1 MKLTEETINNLK
13 QSIMKYPTTVIALFL
28 SILFLSIHAEA
39 KKPKCG
45 AQLIHAIIAKKDPAF
60 FSKQAAKRQEAQQN
74 FKYKQGAFMK
84 TTAQVTIPVVFH
96 IVLNQNQINA
106 IGGIAGIQKRID
118 SQLIV
123 INRDYGRRNA
133 DSTTIPS
140 AFKARYANTG
150 IQFCLARR
158 KPDGTST
165 SGADIITLP
174 STTRKIEETNP
185 SGQDLFYDAKFTN
198 GAFNTW
204 DPSAYLN
211 IWVCNA
217 SLGNDTNGI
226 LGLTVPPYF
235 PNTFGYNPN
244 EVGIILNYRAWGKR
258 STGFEPFISGC
269 DKGRTLTHELGHYF
283 NLNHIWG
290 DDNGSC
296 PGDAGYSDDGINDT
310 PIQKD
315 ENYGCPTFP
324 SVSCSVSAPNGDMF
338 MNYMDYCD
346 DICLTMFT
354 TGQVAVMQAE
364 VSTGGESY
372 SLTQNNNICNWPA
385 AIPSLQGTTPIQVAP
400 NPCTQYCNVSY
411 NEQPTQ
417 ISVINTLG
425 IQVWSAAPSAI
436 GNNNTLINTQTL
448 ASGIYYIHVQFK
460 DAMQIQKIIIE

>member
-1 MKLTEETINNLK
+1 
-13 QSIMKYPTTVIALFL
+13 MKYPTKVIALFL

-39 KKPKCG
+39 KKANCG

-74 FKYKQGAFMK
+74 FHYKQGAFMK

-106 IGGIAGIQKRID
+106 IGGTAGIQKRID

-150 IQFCLARR
+150 IQFCLAHR
-158 KPDGTST
+158 KPNGTAT

-174 STTRKIEETNP
+174 STTKLIEETNIN
-185 SGQDLFYDAKFTN
+185 GQDLFYDAKFTN

-204 DPSAYLN
+204 DPTKYLN

-217 SLGNDTNGI
+217 SMGNDTNGI

-235 PNTFGYNPN
+235 PSSFGYDPN
-244 EVGIILNYRAWGKR
+244 EVGVILNYRAWGKR
-258 STGFEPFISGC
+258 STGFEPYISGC

-283 NLNHIWG
+283 NLEHIWG
-290 DDNGSC
+290 DDNGAC
-296 PGDAGYSDDGINDT
+296 PGDAGYTDDGINDT
-310 PIQKD
+310 PIQGA

-324 SVSCSVSAPNGDMF
+324 SVSCSASAPNGDMF

-364 VSTGGESY
+364 VISSGESY
-372 SLTQNNNICNWPA
+372 SLTQNNNVCYWPA
-385 AIPSLQGTTPIQVAP
+385 AISSLQGTTPIQVAP

-411 NEQPTQ
+411 NEQPKQ

-425 IQVWSAAPSAI
+425 VQVWSAAPSAI
-436 GNNNTLINTQTL
+436 GNTNTFINTQTL

>member
-1 MKLTEETINNLK
+1 
-13 QSIMKYPTTVIALFL
+13 MKYPTKVIALFL

-39 KKPKCG
+39 KKSKCG

-74 FKYKQGAFMK
+74 FQYKQGAFMK

-150 IQFCLARR
+150 IQFCLAHR

-283 NLNHIWG
+283 NLEHIWG
-290 DDNGSC
+290 DDNGAC

-364 VSTGGESY
+364 VISSGESY
-372 SLTQNNNICNWPA
+372 SLTQNNNVCYWPA
-385 AIPSLQGTTPIQVAP
+385 AISSLQGTTPIQVAP

-425 IQVWSAAPSAI
+425 VQVWSAAPSAI
-436 GNNNTLINTQTL
+436 GNTNTFINTQTL

>member
-1 MKLTEETINNLK
+1 
-13 QSIMKYPTTVIALFL
+13 MKYPTKVIALFL
-28 SILFLSIHAEA
+28 SILFLSIFAEA
-39 KKPKCG
+39 KKANCG

-60 FSKQAAKRQEAQQN
+60 FSKLAAKRQDAQQN
-74 FKYKQGAFMK
+74 YQYKQGAFMK

-106 IGGIAGIQKRID
+106 IGGTAGIQKRID

-150 IQFCLARR
+150 IQFCLAHR
-158 KPDGTST
+158 KPNGTAT

-174 STTRKIEETNP
+174 STTKLIEETNIN
-185 SGQDLFYDAKFTN
+185 GQDLFYDAKFTN

-204 DPSAYLN
+204 DPTKYLN

-217 SLGNDTNGI
+217 SMGNDTNGI

-235 PNTFGYNPN
+235 PSSFGYDPN
-244 EVGIILNYRAWGKR
+244 EVGVILNYRAWGKR
-258 STGFEPFISGC
+258 STGFEPYISGC

-283 NLNHIWG
+283 NLEHIWG
-290 DDNGSC
+290 DDNGAC
-296 PGDAGYSDDGINDT
+296 PGDAGYTDDGINDT
-310 PIQKD
+310 PIQGA

-324 SVSCSVSAPNGDMF
+324 SVSCSASAPNGDMF

-364 VSTGGESY
+364 VISSGESY
-372 SLTQNNNICNWPA
+372 SLTQNNNICYWPA
-385 AIPSLQGTTPIQVAP
+385 AISSLQGTTPIQVAP

-425 IQVWSAAPSAI
+425 VQVWSAASSAI
-436 GNNNTLINTQTL
+436 GNTNTIINTQTL

-460 DAMQIQKIIIE
+460 DAMQVQKIIIE

>member
-1 MKLTEETINNLK
+1 
-13 QSIMKYPTTVIALFL
+13 MKYPTKVIALFL
-28 SILFLSIHAEA
+28 SILFLSIFAEA
-39 KKPKCG
+39 KKANCG

-60 FSKQAAKRQEAQQN
+60 FSKLAAKRQEAQQN
-74 FKYKQGAFMK
+74 YQYKQGAFMK

-106 IGGIAGIQKRID
+106 IGGTAGIQKRID

-150 IQFCLARR
+150 IQFCLAHI
-158 KPDGTST
+158 KPNGTAT

-174 STTRKIEETNP
+174 STTKLIEETNIN
-185 SGQDLFYDAKFTN
+185 GQDLFYDAKFTN

-204 DPSAYLN
+204 DPTKYLN

-217 SLGNDTNGI
+217 SMGNDTNGI

-235 PNTFGYNPN
+235 PSSFGYDPN
-244 EVGIILNYRAWGKR
+244 EVGVILNYRSWGKR
-258 STGFEPFISGC
+258 STGFEPYISGC

-283 NLNHIWG
+283 NLEHIWG
-290 DDNGSC
+290 DDNGAC
-296 PGDAGYSDDGINDT
+296 PGDAGYTDDGINDT
-310 PIQKD
+310 PIQGA

-324 SVSCSVSAPNGDMF
+324 SVSCSASAPNGDMF
-338 MNYMDYCD
+338 MNYMDYSD

-364 VSTGGESY
+364 VISSGESY
-372 SLTQNNNICNWPA
+372 SLTQNNNICYWPA
-385 AIPSLQGTTPIQVAP
+385 AISSLQGTTPIQVAP

-425 IQVWSAAPSAI
+425 VQVWSAAPSAI

>member
-1 MKLTEETINNLK
+1 
-13 QSIMKYPTTVIALFL
+13 MKYPTKVIALFL
-28 SILFLSIHAEA
+28 SILFLSIFAEA
-39 KKPKCG
+39 KKANCG

-60 FSKQAAKRQEAQQN
+60 FSKLAAKRQEAQQN
-74 FKYKQGAFMK
+74 YQYKQGAFMK

-106 IGGIAGIQKRID
+106 IGGTAGIQKRID

-150 IQFCLARR
+150 IQFCLAHR
-158 KPDGTST
+158 KPNGTAT

-174 STTRKIEETNP
+174 STTKLIEETNIN
-185 SGQDLFYDAKFTN
+185 GQDLFYDAKFTN

-204 DPSAYLN
+204 DPTKYLN

-217 SLGNDTNGI
+217 SMGNDTNGI

-235 PNTFGYNPN
+235 PSSFGYDPN
-244 EVGIILNYRAWGKR
+244 EVGVILNYRAWGKR
-258 STGFEPFISGC
+258 STGFEPYISGC

-283 NLNHIWG
+283 NLEHIWG
-290 DDNGSC
+290 DDNGAC

-310 PIQKD
+310 PIQGA

-324 SVSCSVSAPNGDMF
+324 SVSCSASAPNGDMF
-338 MNYMDYCD
+338 MNYMDYSD

-364 VSTGGESY
+364 VISSGESY
-372 SLTQNNNICNWPA
+372 SLTQNNNVCYWPA
-385 AIPSLQGTTPIQVAP
+385 AISSLQGTTPIQVAP

-425 IQVWSAAPSAI
+425 VQVWSAAPSAI

>member
-1 MKLTEETINNLK
+1 
-13 QSIMKYPTTVIALFL
+13 MKYPTKVIALFL

-39 KKPKCG
+39 KKSKCG

-74 FKYKQGAFMK
+74 FQYKQGAFMK

-118 SQLIV
+118 SQMIV

-150 IQFCLARR
+150 IQFCLAHR

-283 NLNHIWG
+283 NLEHIWG
-290 DDNGSC
+290 DDNGAC

-364 VSTGGESY
+364 VISSGESY
-372 SLTQNNNICNWPA
+372 SLTQNNNVCYWPA
-385 AIPSLQGTTPIQVAP
+385 AISSLQGTTPIQVAP

-425 IQVWSAAPSAI
+425 VQVWSAAPSAI
-436 GNNNTLINTQTL
+436 GNTNTFINTQTL

>member
-1 MKLTEETINNLK
+1 MHYSTKVT
-13 QSIMKYPTTVIALFL
+13 ALLL
-28 SILFLSIHAEA
+28 SIILLSPSTQA

-45 AQLIHAIIAKKDPAF
+45 AHLIQAIITKKDPSF
-60 FSKQAAKRQEAQQN
+60 FSKQAINRQVAQQN
-74 FKYKQGAFMK
+74 FQNKQGAFMK

-106 IGGIAGIQKRID
+106 IGGTAGIQKRID
-118 SQLIV
+118 SQMMV

-150 IQFCLARR
+150 IQFCVAHR

-174 STTRKIEETNP
+174 NTTKKIEETNT

-204 DPSAYLN
+204 DPSQYLN

-226 LGLTVPPYF
+226 LGLTIPPYF

-244 EVGIILNYRAWGKR
+244 EVGVILNYRAWGKR
-258 STGFEPFISGC
+258 STGFEPYISGC

-290 DDNGSC
+290 DDNGAC
-296 PGDAGYSDDGINDT
+296 PGDAGYADDGINDT
-310 PIQKD
+310 PIQRD
-315 ENYGCPTFP
+315 ENYGCPTYP
-324 SVSCSVSAPNGDMF
+324 SISCSAGAPNGDMF

-354 TGQVAVMQAE
+354 PGQVAVMQAE
-364 VSTGGESY
+364 VASTGESY
-372 SLTQNNNICNWPA
+372 SLTQNNNICYWPA
-385 AIPSLQGTTPIQVAP
+385 SVANTQGATTIEIVP
-400 NPCTQYCNVSY
+400 NPFSHLININYA
-411 NEQPTQ
+411 EQPLA
-417 ISVINTLG
+417 IRVLNTLG
-425 IQVWSAAPSAI
+425 AI
-436 GNNNTLINTQTL
+436 VFEINNVSIGTNTTLINTTPL
-448 ASGIYYIHVQFK
+448 SSGIYYLQVQFK
-460 DAMQIQKIIIE
+460 EAMQTHKIIKE

>member
-1 MKLTEETINNLK
+1 
-13 QSIMKYPTTVIALFL
+13 MKYLTKVIALFL
-28 SILFLSIHAEA
+28 SILFLSIFAEA
-39 KKPKCG
+39 KKANCG
-45 AQLIHAIIAKKDPAF
+45 AQLIHAIIAKKDPTF
-60 FSKQAAKRQEAQQN
+60 FSKQAVKRQEAQQN
-74 FKYKQGAFMK
+74 YQYKQGAFMK

-106 IGGIAGIQKRID
+106 IGGTAGIQKRID

-133 DSTTIPS
+133 DSNTIPS

-150 IQFCLARR
+150 IQFCLAHR
-158 KPDGTST
+158 KPNGTAT

-174 STTRKIEETNP
+174 STTKLIEETNIN
-185 SGQDLFYDAKFTN
+185 GQDLFYDAKFTN

-204 DPSAYLN
+204 DPTKYLN

-217 SLGNDTNGI
+217 SMGNDTNGI

-235 PNTFGYNPN
+235 PSSFGYDPN
-244 EVGIILNYRAWGKR
+244 EVGVILNYRSWGKR
-258 STGFEPFISGC
+258 STGFEPYISGC

-283 NLNHIWG
+283 NLEHIWG
-290 DDNGSC
+290 DDNGAC

-310 PIQKD
+310 PIQGA
-315 ENYGCPTFP
+315 ENYGCPSFP
-324 SVSCSVSAPNGDMF
+324 SVSCSASAPNGDMF

-354 TGQVAVMQAE
+354 NGQVAVMQAE
-364 VSTGGESY
+364 VISSGESY
-372 SLTQNNNICNWPA
+372 SLTQNNNVCYWPA
-385 AIPSLQGTTPIQVAP
+385 AISSLQGTTPIQVAP

-411 NEQPTQ
+411 NEQPKQ

-425 IQVWSAAPSAI
+425 VQVWSAAPNAI
-436 GNNNTLINTQTL
+436 GNTNTFINTQTL

>member
-1 MKLTEETINNLK
+1 
-13 QSIMKYPTTVIALFL
+13 MKYPTKVIALFL
-28 SILFLSIHAEA
+28 SILFLSIFAEA
-39 KKPKCG
+39 KKANCG

-60 FSKQAAKRQEAQQN
+60 FSKLAAKRQEAQQN
-74 FKYKQGAFMK
+74 YQYKQGAFMK

-106 IGGIAGIQKRID
+106 IGGTAGIQKRID

-123 INRDYGRRNA
+123 INRDYGRRNV

-150 IQFCLARR
+150 IQFCLAHR
-158 KPDGTST
+158 KPNGTAT

-174 STTRKIEETNP
+174 STTKLIEETNIN
-185 SGQDLFYDAKFTN
+185 GQDLFYDAKFTN

-204 DPSAYLN
+204 DPTKYLN

-217 SLGNDTNGI
+217 SMGNDTNGI

-235 PNTFGYNPN
+235 PGSFGYDPN
-244 EVGIILNYRAWGKR
+244 EVGVILNYRAWGKR
-258 STGFEPFISGC
+258 STGFEPYISGC

-283 NLNHIWG
+283 NLEHIWG
-290 DDNGSC
+290 DDNGAC

-310 PIQKD
+310 PIQGA

-324 SVSCSVSAPNGDMF
+324 SVSCSASAPNGDMF
-338 MNYMDYCD
+338 MNYMDYSD

-364 VSTGGESY
+364 VISSGESY
-372 SLTQNNNICNWPA
+372 SLTQNNNVCYWPA
-385 AIPSLQGTTPIQVAP
+385 AISLLQGTTPIQVAP

-425 IQVWSAAPSAI
+425 VQVWSAAPSAI